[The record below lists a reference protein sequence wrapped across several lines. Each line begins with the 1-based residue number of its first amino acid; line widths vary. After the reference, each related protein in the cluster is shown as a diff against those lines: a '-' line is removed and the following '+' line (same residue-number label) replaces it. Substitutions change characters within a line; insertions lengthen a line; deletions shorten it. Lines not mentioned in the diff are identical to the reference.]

1 MSVSTLTI
9 KGQTTIPKKI
19 RNHLKLKPG
28 DRIDFVVQEDGEVV
42 LKPATLDVRELEGI
56 LHRPG
61 MKTVSVEEMAG
72 AIKKRFKGR

>member
-1 MSVSTLTI
+1 MAVSTLTV

-19 RNHLKLKPG
+19 RNHLKLQPG

-42 LKPATLDVRELEGI
+42 LKPATVDVRELEGI

-61 MKTVSVEEMAG
+61 MKTVSVEGMAR

>member
-1 MSVSTLTI
+1 MTVSTLTV

-19 RNHLKLKPG
+19 RNHLKLRPG

-61 MKTVSVEEMAG
+61 RKTVSVEGMTR

>member
-1 MSVSTLTI
+1 MAVSTLTV

-19 RNHLKLKPG
+19 RNHLKLRPG

-61 MKTVSVEEMAG
+61 MKTVSVEGMTR